1 MCLFLAYISKAVATC
16 FLPTVKTLV
25 RIAWPL
31 ALAFLALAELH
42 LTGAMFIQN
51 AEIMIGELQI
61 IFGGHP
67 VALGLRIARQVL
79 VLFEKL
85 ARIAPLARI
94 NPVSRVRPLA
104 LTAAATHR
112 TLPAPTAPIIAAVLP
127 IIDQNSISLFF
138 EIGR

>member
-1 MCLFLAYISKAVATC
+1 M
-16 FLPTVKTLV
+16 
-25 RIAWPL
+25 AWPL
-31 ALAFLALAELH
+31 ALAFLALAELL

-79 VLFEKL
+79 VLFATL

-94 NPVSRVRPLA
+94 HPVSRVRPLA
-104 LTAAATHR
+104 LTPPATHR
-112 TLPAPTAPIIAAVLP
+112 PLPPPPAPLLSAVLP
-127 IIDQNSISLFF
+127 L
-138 EIGR
+138 